1 MALFDINAIIILVTL
16 FVIYGV
22 FLFFDLFKRNENYG
36 YMAYIV
42 ALIPVNFLWFLGFD
56 VLGIYLVLFLLW
68 CICLVRDLWG
78 VASEKKDINHIVLY
92 LVLALIIQVILT
104 AILPETNPILQL
116 NTRKFWFFWL
126 PDIYDAN
133 FLPQTWVNLNI
144 LTAFRIVATLMVAL
158 VIVPLLIDLK
168 GEEVPVPVFI
178 IIIGLF
184 IIPFLYLGWIW
195 LPQGMGV
202 LTFLFSVILFI
213 VLLLITRSGKEVQ
226 LKSSSKKK

>member
-1 MALFDINAIIILVTL
+1 MAIFDINAIIILVTL

-36 YMAYIV
+36 YLAYIV
-42 ALIPVNFLWFLGFD
+42 ALVPINFLWFLGFD
-56 VLGIYLVLFLLW
+56 VLGIYLILFLLW
-68 CICLVRDLWG
+68 CICLIRDLWS

-92 LVLALIIQVILT
+92 LVLALLIQLILS
-104 AILPETNPILQL
+104 AILPATNLALQT
-116 NTRKFWFFWL
+116 NTELFWYFYL

-133 FLPQTWVNLNI
+133 FQPESWVNLNI
-144 LTAFRIVATLMVAL
+144 LTTFRIVATLTVAL

-168 GEEVPVPVFI
+168 GEEVPVPIFI

-195 LPQGMGV
+195 LPGGMGV
-202 LTFLFSVILFI
+202 LTFLFSVILFVI
-213 VLLLITRSGKEVQ
+213 LLIITRSGKEVQ
-226 LKSSSKKK
+226 MKKK

>member
-1 MALFDINAIIILVTL
+1 VGLFDINAIIILVTL
-16 FVIYGV
+16 FIIYGV

-56 VLGIYLVLFLLW
+56 VLGIYLILFLLW

-78 VASEKKDINHIVLY
+78 VASEIKDINHIILY
-92 LVLALIIQVILT
+92 LVLALIVQIILS
-104 AILPETNPILQL
+104 AILPVTNVVLQT
-116 NTRKFWFFWL
+116 NTELFWYFYL
-126 PDIYDAN
+126 PDIYTAN
-133 FLPQTWVNLNI
+133 FGIESWVNLNI
-144 LTAFRIVATLMVAL
+144 LMAFRIVATVMVAL
-158 VIVPLLIDLK
+158 VIIPLLIDLK
-168 GEEVPVPVFI
+168 GEEVPVPVFV

-195 LPQGMGV
+195 LPEGMWV
-202 LTFLFSVILFI
+202 LTLLFSVILFI

-226 LKSSSKKK
+226 LKSNSKKK